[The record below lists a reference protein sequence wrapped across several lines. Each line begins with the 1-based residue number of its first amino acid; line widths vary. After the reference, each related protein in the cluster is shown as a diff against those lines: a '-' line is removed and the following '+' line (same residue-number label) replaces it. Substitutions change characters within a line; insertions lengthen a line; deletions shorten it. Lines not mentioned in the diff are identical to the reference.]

1 MSSSRNNN
9 LSPDCLC
16 TLEAGREGGREGG
29 WTGAVGER
37 GMETERGRENLHAL
51 DLFPLIELARF

>member
-1 MSSSRNNN
+1 M
-9 LSPDCLC
+9 
-16 TLEAGREGGREGG
+16 
-29 WTGAVGER
+29 GER